1 MHLKVNEFMTLFKG
15 DNTAYGLYST
25 PASGVKEGKKLVGKA
40 ATIRKPVTVKLWD
53 DHLFGEQGLGII
65 PIDKDSNVYFGAI
78 DIDDYDVT
86 PQRINQLVQQLELP
100 LVVCRTKSGGSHCY
114 CFVSEACEARTMQN
128 KLREFASALG
138 YGTAEIFPKQTEIL
152 AERGDIGQWINMP
165 YFNAEFTTRFAL
177 HPATDRA
184 MSVEEFVVYASS
196 KRISPVGLAQF
207 EIKYSEELIGAPPCL
222 QILTSQGFP
231 DGTRNNGLFALGVYA
246 IKAHPDDWEKKIE
259 VYNNQFMSP
268 PLKSTEVQGVIKSL
282 KKKEYEYP
290 CKTEPIH
297 AHCNLTK
304 CRTCKF
310 GVNTGTGL
318 PAMGTL
324 TKLDTDPP
332 LWFIDIVGGGRL
344 ELTTDDL
351 QQPLKFQ
358 KRCIEVL
365 NVMPVVMKRDQWQLI
380 VQQLLS
386 NVSIISVPQDT
397 SHKGV
402 FFDLLEEFCTG
413 RVQAKTWED
422 VLVGKPY
429 QIDDKHF
436 FRLKDLMTFLELKKY
451 TEFKRNRITMF
462 LRDMDAQHDFKN
474 ISGKGTNLWSIPAF
488 KADRPTLAV
497 PPIEGE
503 GANEAF

>member
-1 MHLKVNEFMTLFKG
+1 MHLKVNEFMALFKG
-15 DNTAYGLYST
+15 DTSAYGIYTT
-25 PASGVKEGKKLVGKA
+25 PEHGAKEGKKLVGKA
-40 ATIRKPVTVKLWD
+40 ATIKQPINVDLWD
-53 DHLFGEQGLGII
+53 KHLFGKQGLGII
-65 PIDKDSNVYFGAI
+65 PIDKDSQVHFGAI

-86 PQRINQLVQQLELP
+86 PQKINQLVQRLGLP

-114 CFVSEACEARTMQN
+114 CFVNKPCEARLMQN
-128 KLREFASALG
+128 KLREFAAALG
-138 YGTAEIFPKQTEIL
+138 YGTAEIFPKQVEIL

-177 HPATDRA
+177 HPETDRA
-184 MSVEEFVVYASS
+184 LPVDEFISYAGE
-196 KRISPVGLAQF
+196 KTLSPADLAEF
-207 EIKYSEELIGAPPCL
+207 EIKYSDDLVGAPPCL
-222 QILTSQGFP
+222 QILTQQGFP

-246 IKAHPDDWEKKIE
+246 IKAHPDSWEKE
-259 VYNNQFMSP
+259 LERYNNTFMDP
-268 PLKSTEVQGVIKSL
+268 PLKSTEVQGVVKSL

-297 AHCNLTK
+297 AHCNITK
-304 CRTCKF
+304 CRTCKY

-344 ELTTDDL
+344 ELTTDEL

-358 KRCIEVL
+358 KKCMESL
-365 NVMPVVMKRDQWQLI
+365 NMMPIVMKRDTWQLI

-386 NVSIISVPQDT
+386 SVSVIQVPNDA
-397 SHKGV
+397 SKKGT

-422 VLVGKPY
+422 ILVGKPY
-429 QIDDKHF
+429 NIDDRHY
-436 FRLKDLMTFLELKKY
+436 FRLKDLMAFFEMKKA
-451 TEFKRNRITMF
+451 TEMTKNRVCMY
-462 LRDMDAQHDFKN
+462 LRDMEAEHSFKN
-474 ISGKGTNLWSIPAF
+474 IKGRGTNLWSIKAF
-488 KADRPTLAV
+488 SNNRPVLMV

-503 GANEAF
+503 GADEAF